1 MKPSHSGD
9 EKTEADPGVRGAEP
23 GVRGIR
29 ILRPT
34 WIPGMELIQD

>member
-1 MKPSHSGD
+1 MVVTQHPILGMR
-9 EKTEADPGVRGAEP
+9 TGVRGAEP
-23 GVRGIR
+23 RVRNIR